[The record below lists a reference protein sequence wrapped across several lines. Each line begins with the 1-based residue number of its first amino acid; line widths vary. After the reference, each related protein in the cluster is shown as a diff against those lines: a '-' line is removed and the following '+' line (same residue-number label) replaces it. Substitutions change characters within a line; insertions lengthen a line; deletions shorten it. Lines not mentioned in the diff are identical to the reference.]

1 MSEAVNAE
9 PDSRLPVVAAFDF
22 DGTLTWR
29 DTLLPFLRR
38 LLGTPNFLWL
48 LFACSPWL
56 IAFALR
62 LISNHHAKARL
73 LQAALAGRSVAEV
86 QRCAQ
91 AFVQTYLPGQWR
103 PWALQQLVQHQQAG
117 HRCLL
122 VSASTSLYMHLVG
135 SSLGVD
141 TVLCTEMEVAKG
153 RYTGQLATPNCHGEE
168 KVRRLQAW
176 LATEYGERT
185 PVLHAYGDTSGD
197 HPMLRLAQQAW
208 YRERPWPQRQNHK
221 KNTDN
226 P

>member
-1 MSEAVNAE
+1 MPETVNAGQ
-9 PDSRLPVVAAFDF
+9 PVLAAFDF

-62 LISNHHAKARL
+62 LISNHRAKAKL
-73 LQAALAGRSVAEV
+73 LHAALAGRSEAEV

-103 PWALQQLVQHQQAG
+103 PWALQQLVQHQQQG
-117 HRCLL
+117 HRCVL

-135 SSLGVD
+135 ANLGVD
-141 TVLCTEMEVAKG
+141 AVLCTEMEVSEGHYSG
-153 RYTGQLATPNCHGEE
+153 RLATPNCHGEE

-176 LATEYGERT
+176 LLASYGET
-185 PVLHAYGDTSGD
+185 PVELHAYGDTSGD
-197 HPMLRLAQQAW
+197 LPMLRLARQAW
-208 YRERPWPQRQNHK
+208 YRQRPWSQR
-221 KNTDN
+221 